1 MGGGGGGGLSWERQ
15 NRGETENIGQRS
27 EHSSGGLLVAFPPPP
42 TCGALSEAKKLYN
55 YKRVR
60 GWTSAE
66 SHRVKRT
73 RKLNP
78 GTK

>member
-1 MGGGGGGGLSWERQ
+1 MKQKTSASEANTVVVDSWW
-15 NRGETENIGQRS
+15 RS
-27 EHSSGGLLVAFPPPP
+27 PSPPP

>member
-1 MGGGGGGGLSWERQ
+1 MKQKTS
-15 NRGETENIGQRS
+15 
-27 EHSSGGLLVAFPPPP
+27 A
-42 TCGALSEAKKLYN
+42 SEANTVVADSWWRFLAERYPRLKKLYH

-66 SHRVKRT
+66 SHRIKRT

>member
-1 MGGGGGGGLSWERQ
+1 MKQKTSASEANTIVVDSWWR
-15 NRGETENIGQRS
+15 
-27 EHSSGGLLVAFPPPP
+27 FPPPLPP
-42 TCGALSEAKKLYN
+42 TWGALAEAKKLYN